1 MFQLKTS
8 ILRFIKSDDGPTS
21 VEYCVM
27 IGFILL
33 VCIAAITNIGTTTSG
48 SFQRSYDNMS

>member
-1 MFQLKTS
+1 MFEFRTS
-8 ILRFIKSDDGPTS
+8 IMRFLRSDDGPTS